1 MNPTLFFNAA
11 TSIAELANNILKLV
25 NSGADDTVIQQ
36 HFSSISD
43 LCAAAKPEI
52 QGYSEHEQSN

>member
-1 MNPTLFFNAA
+1 MTSPAIFNAA
-11 TSIAELANNILKLV
+11 IAIAELVNNILKLV
-25 NSGADDTVIQQ
+25 NSGSDDAVIQQ

-52 QGYSEHEQSN
+52 QGYSEHE

>member
-1 MNPTLFFNAA
+1 MNPTALFNAA
-11 TSIAELANNILKLV
+11 IAITELANNILRLV
-25 NSGADDTVIQQ
+25 NSGADDATIQQ

-52 QGYSEHEQSN
+52 QGYSEHE

>member
-1 MNPTLFFNAA
+1 MNPTALFNAA
-11 TSIAELANNILKLV
+11 IAIAELTNNILKLV
-25 NSGADDTVIQQ
+25 NSGADDAVIQQ

-52 QGYSEHEQSN
+52 QGYSEHG

>member
-1 MNPTLFFNAA
+1 MNSTAIFNAA
-11 TSIAELANNILKLV
+11 IAIAELANNILRLA
-25 NSGADDTVIQQ
+25 NSGAEEAVIQQ

-52 QGYSEHEQSN
+52 QGYSEHE